1 MNQFKITQKLITV
14 LKELS
19 EEINLKDYKW
29 DIPKNCPIE
38 IPKSNNSI
46 FEKNIYLKENLR
58 FILQEQQNLNHYYWI
73 IQQWGG
79 IASFK
84 QNPTNDER
92 IIKFIEELKNTKL
105 TKNSFDRI
113 SSFSKVASFIDPDHF
128 AIYDSRVI
136 YALNWLIFNYAP
148 EMHLFSQPLG
158 RSTELAKYDMQ
169 TLFRLSRKKYTYRIY
184 KSAYQDYCQLMKE
197 LSIEIYGAGSKPYL
211 LEMLLFMIAPTKI
224 VQDIERNV
232 SIMINI

>member
-1 MNQFKITQKLITV
+1 M
-14 LKELS
+14 
-19 EEINLKDYKW
+19 
-29 DIPKNCPIE
+29 
-38 IPKSNNSI
+38 
-46 FEKNIYLKENLR
+46 
-58 FILQEQQNLNHYYWI
+58 
-73 IQQWGG
+73 
-79 IASFK
+79 
-84 QNPTNDER
+84 
-92 IIKFIEELKNTKL
+92 EELKNTKL

-148 EMHLFSQPLG
+148 EMHLFGQPLG

-169 TLFRLSRKKYTYRIY
+169 TLFRLSRKKYTYRSY

-197 LSIEIYGAGSKPYL
+197 LSIQIYGTGSKPYL